1 MAVVLGGCATAAPAP
16 APPPVS
22 EEARAALARIEQ
34 HRLSLRDLRSRVDIT
49 IRRSGRTQRL
59 TGVLLLL
66 GEPATMRFEALSPL
80 GPPVLIVAGDPKS
93 VTLWEVLDN
102 RAYIAPASPDANR
115 RWLGLALGVEDL
127 VALLA
132 GRGPPK
138 PDPPTGDKQAA
149 HPVGPPPPRT
159 RAPPQPPHRVGGRG
173 GAWGVGPGGA
183 GGGGGARPCPPPTT
197 VDLQAADAVGPSL
210 RLTGAPGEQRI
221 WFDPDGGQARQ
232 VEWTGKNP
240 ARVTFTPA
248 PADGPPAGFTLETA
262 DGSLRVSLVYREPRM
277 MNTSFD
283 PALLSLTVPEGVRIQ
298 DFR

>member
-1 MAVVLGGCATAAPAP
+1 MLAAAVGGCATAAPPP
-16 APPPVS
+16 APPPVT

-34 HRLSLRDLRSRVDIT
+34 HRRSLRDLRSRADIT

-66 GEPATMRFEALSPL
+66 GEPAAMRFEALSPL
-80 GPPVLIVAGDPKS
+80 GTPVLIVAGDPKS

-127 VALLA
+127 VALL
-132 GRGPPK
+132 
-138 PDPPTGDKQAA
+138 
-149 HPVGPPPPRT
+149 
-159 RAPPQPPHRVGGRG
+159 GGRVR
-173 GAWGVGPGGA
+173 AMPD
-183 GGGGGARPCPPPTT
+183 PTT
-197 VDLQAADAVGPSL
+197 VELVAADAVGPSL
-210 RLTGAPGEQRI
+210 RLTGVPGEQRI
-221 WFDPDGGQARQ
+221 WFDPDSGQARQ

-262 DGSLRVSLVYREPRM
+262 DGSLRVAIVYREPR

-283 PALLSLTVPEGVRIQ
+283 PALLTLTVPQDVRIQ

>member
-1 MAVVLGGCATAAPAP
+1 MAVVLGGCATAAPPP

-22 EEARAALARIEQ
+22 EEARAALARIDQ
-34 HRLSLRDLRSRVDIT
+34 HRLELRDLRSRVEIT
-49 IRRSGRTQRL
+49 IRRNGRAQRL

-102 RAYIAPASPDANR
+102 RAYITPASPDANR
-115 RWLGLALGVEDL
+115 RWLGLALSVEDL

-132 GRGPPK
+132 GRVRPM
-138 PDPPTGDKQAA
+138 PDPTE
-149 HPVGPPPPRT
+149 VE
-159 RAPPQPPHRVGGRG
+159 
-173 GAWGVGPGGA
+173 
-183 GGGGGARPCPPPTT
+183 
-197 VDLQAADAVGPSL
+197 LLAADGVGPSL
-210 RLTGAPGEQRI
+210 RLTGASGEQRI
-221 WFDPDGGQARQ
+221 WFDPDSGQARQ

-240 ARVTFTPA
+240 ARVTFAPA

-262 DGSLRVSLVYREPRM
+262 DGSLRVSVVYREPRM
-277 MNTSFD
+277 NTSFD
-283 PALLSLTVPEGVRIQ
+283 PTLLTLTVPQDVRIQ

>member
-1 MAVVLGGCATAAPAP
+1 VGGCATVAPAP

-49 IRRSGRTQRL
+49 VRRNGRAQRL

-66 GEPATMRFEALSPL
+66 SEPATMRFEALSPL
-80 GPPVLIVAGDPKS
+80 GPPVLIVAGDPTS

-132 GRGPPK
+132 GRVRPMS
-138 PDPPTGDKQAA
+138 DPTTVELLAA
-149 HPVGPPPPRT
+149 DPVGPS
-159 RAPPQPPHRVGGRG
+159 V
-173 GAWGVGPGGA
+173 
-183 GGGGGARPCPPPTT
+183 
-197 VDLQAADAVGPSL
+197 

-221 WFDPDGGQARQ
+221 WFDPDSGQARQ
-232 VEWTGKNP
+232 AEWTGKSP
-240 ARVTFTPA
+240 ARVTFAPA
-248 PADGPPAGFTLETA
+248 PADGPPAALTVETPN
-262 DGSLRVSLVYREPRM
+262 GSLRVSVVYREPRM
-277 MNTSFD
+277 NTSFD
-283 PALLSLTVPEGVRIQ
+283 PMLLTLTVPQDVRIQ

>member
-1 MAVVLGGCATAAPAP
+1 VGGCATTAPAP
-16 APPPVS
+16 APPPVT
-22 EEARAALARIEQ
+22 EEARAALSRIEQ
-34 HRLSLRDLRSRVDIT
+34 HRRSLRDLRSRADIT
-49 IRRSGRTQRL
+49 IRRSGRAQRL

-66 GEPATMRFEALSPL
+66 SEPATMRFEALSPL
-80 GPPVLIVAGDPKS
+80 GTPVLIVAGDPKS
-93 VTLWEVLDN
+93 VTLWEVLDS

-127 VALLA
+127 VALLG
-132 GRGPPK
+132 GRVRAM
-138 PDPPTGDKQAA
+138 PDPTM
-149 HPVGPPPPRT
+149 VEL
-159 RAPPQPPHRVGGRG
+159 V
-173 GAWGVGPGGA
+173 
-183 GGGGGARPCPPPTT
+183 
-197 VDLQAADAVGPSL
+197 AADAVGPSL

-221 WFDPDGGQARQ
+221 WFDPDSGQARQ

-262 DGSLRVSLVYREPRM
+262 DGSLRVTIVYREPR

-283 PALLSLTVPEGVRIQ
+283 PALLTLTVPQDVRIQ

>member
-1 MAVVLGGCATAAPAP
+1 VRRPRPSRSSRLGALLLAAAVGGCATTAPAP
-16 APPPVS
+16 APPPVT
-22 EEARAALARIEQ
+22 EEARAALSRIEQ
-34 HRLSLRDLRSRVDIT
+34 HRRSLRDLRSRADIT
-49 IRRSGRTQRL
+49 IRRSGRAQRL

-66 GEPATMRFEALSPL
+66 GEPAAMRFEALSPL
-80 GPPVLIVAGDPKS
+80 GTPVLIVAGDPKS

-115 RWLGLALGVEDL
+115 RWLGLALSVEDL
-127 VALLA
+127 VALL
-132 GRGPPK
+132 
-138 PDPPTGDKQAA
+138 
-149 HPVGPPPPRT
+149 
-159 RAPPQPPHRVGGRG
+159 GGRVR
-173 GAWGVGPGGA
+173 AMPD
-183 GGGGGARPCPPPTT
+183 PTT
-197 VDLQAADAVGPSL
+197 VELVAADAVGPSL

-221 WFDPDGGQARQ
+221 WFDPDSGQARQ

-262 DGSLRVSLVYREPRM
+262 DGSLRVAIVYREPR

-283 PALLSLTVPEGVRIQ
+283 PALLTLTVPQDVRIQ

>member
-1 MAVVLGGCATAAPAP
+1 VLGGCATTAPAP

-34 HRLSLRDLRSRVDIT
+34 HRLSLHDLRSRADIT
-49 IRRSGRTQRL
+49 IRRSGRAQRL

-66 GEPATMRFEALSPL
+66 GEPPTMRFEALSPL
-80 GPPVLIVAGDPKS
+80 GTPVLIVAGDPKS
-93 VTLWEVLDN
+93 VTLWEVLDD

-127 VALLA
+127 VALL
-132 GRGPPK
+132 
-138 PDPPTGDKQAA
+138 
-149 HPVGPPPPRT
+149 
-159 RAPPQPPHRVGGRG
+159 GGRVR
-173 GAWGVGPGGA
+173 AMPD
-183 GGGGGARPCPPPTT
+183 PTT
-197 VDLQAADAVGPSL
+197 VELVAADAVGPSL

-221 WFDPDGGQARQ
+221 WFDPDSGQARQ

-262 DGSLRVSLVYREPRM
+262 DGSLRVAIVYREPR

-283 PALLSLTVPEGVRIQ
+283 PALLTLTVPQDVRIQ

>member
-1 MAVVLGGCATAAPAP
+1 VGGCATTAPAP
-16 APPPVS
+16 APPPVA

-34 HRLSLRDLRSRVDIT
+34 HRRSLHDLRSRADIT
-49 IRRSGRTQRL
+49 IRRSGRAQRL

-66 GEPATMRFEALSPL
+66 GEPAAMRFEALSPL
-80 GPPVLIVAGDPKS
+80 GTPVLIVAGDPKS

-127 VALLA
+127 VALL
-132 GRGPPK
+132 
-138 PDPPTGDKQAA
+138 
-149 HPVGPPPPRT
+149 
-159 RAPPQPPHRVGGRG
+159 GGRVR
-173 GAWGVGPGGA
+173 AMPD
-183 GGGGGARPCPPPTT
+183 PTT
-197 VDLQAADAVGPSL
+197 VELVAADAVGPSL

-221 WFDPDGGQARQ
+221 WFDPDSGQARQ

-262 DGSLRVSLVYREPRM
+262 DGSLRVAIVYREPR

-283 PALLSLTVPEGVRIQ
+283 PALLTLTVPQDVRIQ